1 MKKNVLKIPVII
13 IAIGLILTIVAYFL
27 ASIQLKPT
35 VSEQDF
41 PYSVTYKVD
50 GETKIFEGVYTCR
63 FDGFG
68 GNGIDP
74 LSRYYSEEYTVNGVA
89 SPSRSYK
96 IAEKDGY
103 VLEIITLFDS
113 SYLMGDSEDE
123 SDGLEAPCLE
133 AVDADGNQYG
143 ETELPD
149 VFDAEIV
156 SWKYP
161 EPIKN
166 SFMFAGFSGLYV
178 VNMGAM
184 LLVGLLTL
192 IVCVIF
198 VKKGE
203 GVVYSALDIIGIV
216 LNFLTAI
223 VALPFISFVVSLVQA
238 YKTGPDWIYQVYLCM
253 PPIMALS
260 LAASVS
266 LRRKGFRLSGFLIQ
280 FLYIAIFVI
289 LAIFEYIL

>member
-1 MKKNVLKIPVII
+1 MEEFNDVIEGRNPVTE
-13 IAIGLILTIVAYFL
+13 ALRSGR
-27 ASIQLKPT
+27 
-35 VSEQDF
+35 E
-41 PYSVTYKVD
+41 
-50 GETKIFEGVYTCR
+50 
-63 FDGFG
+63 
-68 GNGIDP
+68 ID
-74 LSRYYSEEYTVNGVA
+74 
-89 SPSRSYK
+89 K
-96 IAEKDGY
+96 
-103 VLEIITLFDS
+103 
-113 SYLMGDSEDE
+113 
-123 SDGLEAPCLE
+123 
-133 AVDADGNQYG
+133 
-143 ETELPD
+143 
-149 VFDAEIV
+149 
-156 SWKYP
+156 
-161 EPIKN
+161 
-166 SFMFAGFSGLYV
+166 
-178 VNMGAM
+178 
-184 LLVGLLTL
+184 
-192 IVCVIF
+192 IF

>member
-1 MKKNVLKIPVII
+1 
-13 IAIGLILTIVAYFL
+13 
-27 ASIQLKPT
+27 
-35 VSEQDF
+35 
-41 PYSVTYKVD
+41 
-50 GETKIFEGVYTCR
+50 
-63 FDGFG
+63 
-68 GNGIDP
+68 
-74 LSRYYSEEYTVNGVA
+74 
-89 SPSRSYK
+89 
-96 IAEKDGY
+96 
-103 VLEIITLFDS
+103 
-113 SYLMGDSEDE
+113 
-123 SDGLEAPCLE
+123 
-133 AVDADGNQYG
+133 
-143 ETELPD
+143 
-149 VFDAEIV
+149 
-156 SWKYP
+156 
-161 EPIKN
+161 
-166 SFMFAGFSGLYV
+166 
-178 VNMGAM
+178 MGAM

-216 LNFLTAI
+216 LNFLSAI

-280 FLYIAIFVI
+280 FLDIAIFVI